1 MGGTVTV
8 HDRVGRDRLSAA
20 VEPVPAQEALRV
32 LETAILETVKTCLGE
47 TPVDVELTICAD
59 AEMERLHFDHMGERG
74 LTDVLSFPLHSWTVD
89 GGRSHLDE
97 EDGAGPPGHPLVL
110 GDVVIDLDQ
119 AVRQAVE
126 GRWSVVE
133 EMALLALHGTLHLV
147 GHDHTDL
154 DEEQAMRA
162 AERTVLTILRRRF
175 RDVDWRPGS
184 LFDSASHAVMSG
196 T

>member
-8 HDRVGRDRLSAA
+8 HDRVGRDRLASA
-20 VEPVPAQEALRV
+20 VEPVPPDEAIRV
-32 LETAILETVKTCLGE
+32 LESAILETVKTCLGD
-47 TPVDVELTICAD
+47 TPVDVEMTVCSD

-74 LTDVLSFPLHSWTVD
+74 PTDVLSFPLHSWTID
-89 GGRSHLDE
+89 AGRSHLDE
-97 EDGAGPPGHPLVL
+97 EDGVTPPGQRLVL

-126 GRWSVVE
+126 GNWNVVE
-133 EMALLALHGTLHLV
+133 EMALLAVHGTLHLL

-162 AERTVLTILRRRF
+162 AERSVLATLRRRF
-175 RDVDWRPGS
+175 RDVEWRPGS
-184 LFDSASHAVMSG
+184 LFDTSSHAVMSG